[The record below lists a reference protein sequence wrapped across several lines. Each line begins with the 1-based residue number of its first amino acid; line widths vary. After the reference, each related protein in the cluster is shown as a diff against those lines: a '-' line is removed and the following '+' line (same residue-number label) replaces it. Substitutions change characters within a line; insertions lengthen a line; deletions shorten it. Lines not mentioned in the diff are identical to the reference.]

1 MGTLCL
7 LAFLTLVLSKM
18 KLLVVL
24 LLGLLNLVVAKELPA
39 SIKVNADEIDP
50 EDNVD
55 EDQFEIDFNLPKVTD
70 PEEKARR
77 QAALK
82 ANEALI
88 KEENEAYSR
97 GEKTWFDA
105 VNEFADLPEDE
116 FEAEKTGDQTPPDYR
131 TYGRGLLEPTGADRV
146 DFASEQYF
154 ADFRR
159 SMKTNRAATP
169 ASYDSDA
176 LGLVSEVKN
185 QKQCGSCVA
194 FANMAAIET
203 CFKKATGVF
212 GDYSEQQLVD
222 CGYQ

>member
-1 MGTLCL
+1 
-7 LAFLTLVLSKM
+7 M
-18 KLLVVL
+18 KLLAVV

-50 EDNVD
+50 
-55 EDQFEIDFNLPKVTD
+55 NLPKVTD

-88 KEENEAYSR
+88 KEENEAYSK

-116 FEAEKTGDQTPPDYR
+116 FEAEKTGDVVPPDF
-131 TYGRGLLEPTGADRV
+131 GRGLLQPTGADRV

-154 ADFRR
+154 ANFRR
-159 SMKTNRAATP
+159 SMKMNRDATP
-169 ASYDSDA
+169 
-176 LGLVSEVKN
+176 
-185 QKQCGSCVA
+185 
-194 FANMAAIET
+194 
-203 CFKKATGVF
+203 
-212 GDYSEQQLVD
+212 
-222 CGYQ
+222 

>member
-1 MGTLCL
+1 MCPHHKTDL
-7 LAFLTLVLSKM
+7 LGRKSHSLFLAASKSQFFSLSNMKVLA
-18 KLLVVL
+18 VA
-24 LLGLLNLVVAKELPA
+24 LLGLPYLVVAMQLPNGVE
-39 SIKVNADEIDP
+39 INVDDIDP

-55 EDQFEIDFNLPKVTD
+55 EDQFVKDFDLPKVTD

-131 TYGRGLLEPTGADRV
+131 TYGRGLLEPTGQLSDGP
-146 DFASEQYF
+146 SYPYF
-154 ADFRR
+154 PTFYLLQ
-159 SMKTNRAATP
+159 TQV
-169 ASYDSDA
+169 
-176 LGLVSEVKN
+176 L
-185 QKQCGSCVA
+185 
-194 FANMAAIET
+194 
-203 CFKKATGVF
+203 TGWTLHLSSTLPNSV
-212 GDYSEQQLVD
+212 GQ
-222 CGYQ
+222 